1 MKKLTLELP
10 EDLALILN
18 ESWDQLA
25 QEIRVMSAIKLYE
38 LGKLS
43 LGKAAE
49 LAGMQ
54 KVDFMFLLSKYGV
67 PVIDYSEET
76 LEHEARTI
84 RELTDEL

>member
-1 MKKLTLELP
+1 MKKLTIEIP
-10 EDLALILN
+10 EDLALVLN

-49 LAGMQ
+49 LAGMS
-54 KVDFMFLLSKYGV
+54 KVDFIFLLSKYGV
-67 PVIDYSEET
+67 PVLDYSEET
-76 LEHEARTI
+76 LEHEIGTI
-84 RELTDEL
+84 NELINEG